1 MTDKKLTAISA
12 PEVDPLQAD
21 LVAKIQS
28 LLREARAGRLIAL
41 VGVEVREDEDGEQS
55 VHELDEGYALGLA
68 DLILMLQYKVQDL
81 TEDWQAQ
88 AVHGFDPDADD

>member
-1 MTDKKLTAISA
+1 MTDKKLAEITA
-12 PEVDPLQAD
+12 PKVDPMQAD
-21 LVAKIQS
+21 LVAKLQE

-88 AVHGFDPDADD
+88 AIHGIDPDEE